1 MTKPLCIIFDLDGT
15 LVDSAPDLAAT
26 GNELL
31 RRRGRDEVSFESVR
45 SMVGK
50 GALVLM
56 DRMMAATGT
65 PASQDELKAM
75 LPEFIEY
82 YGANIAANTVPF
94 PGVHEALA
102 GLAKREALMAVCTNK
117 FEQLSHTLL
126 QQMELSHHFSA
137 VLGGDSLPIRK
148 PDGGHVLGT
157 IERVGGD
164 PARSIMVGD
173 SHNDIDAALDAG
185 VKSIAVSFGYTDIPP
200 RELGADHVIDHF
212 DELIPAI
219 DTLLD

>member
-31 RRRGRDEVSFESVR
+31 RRRGRDEVSLDHVR
-45 SMVGK
+45 AMVGK
-50 GALVLM
+50 GALVLIE
-56 DRMMAATGT
+56 RMMAATGE
-65 PASQDELKAM
+65 PVSKEEAKAM
-75 LPEFIEY
+75 LPEYLEH

-94 PGVHEALA
+94 PGV
-102 GLAKREALMAVCTNK
+102 REALNALAQREAQMAVCTNK
-117 FEQLSHTLL
+117 FEELSHSLL
-126 QQMELSHHFSA
+126 RQIELNHHFSA

-164 PARSIMVGD
+164 PARAIMVGD
-173 SHNDIDAALDAG
+173 SNNDIDAARDAG
-185 VKSIAVSFGYTDIPP
+185 VKSIAVSFGYTEIPP
-200 RELGADHVIDHF
+200 HDLGADRVIDHF

-219 DTLLD
+219 DALMG

>member
-26 GNELL
+26 GNELM
-31 RRRGRDEVSFESVR
+31 RRRGRDTVPLDDVR

-50 GALVLM
+50 GAKVLI

-65 PASQDELKAM
+65 PATADELNDM
-75 LPEFIEY
+75 LSEYLEY

-94 PGVHEALA
+94 PGV
-102 GLAKREALMAVCTNK
+102 REALDELAGRGALLAVCTNK
-117 FEQLSHTLL
+117 YEHLSHTLL
-126 QQMELSHHFSA
+126 EQLELSQYFPV
-137 VLGGDSLPIRK
+137 VLGGDSLSVRK

-157 IERVGGD
+157 IERAGGD
-164 PARSIMVGD
+164 LARTIMVGD
-173 SHNDIDAALDAG
+173 SHNDIDAAIAAK
-185 VKSIAVSFGYTDIPP
+185 VKSIAVTFGYTEIPAA
-200 RELGADHVIDHF
+200 ELGADRVIDHF

-219 DTLLD
+219 DGLLG

>member
-1 MTKPLCIIFDLDGT
+1 MTKPPCIIFDLDGT

-31 RRRGRDEVSFESVR
+31 RRRGREQVSLADVR

-56 DRMMAATGT
+56 EKMMEATGE
-65 PASQDELKAM
+65 PATREELKAM
-75 LPEFIEY
+75 LPEY
-82 YGANIAANTVPF
+82 LDHYGANIAANTAPF
-94 PGVHEALA
+94 PGVREALEALA
-102 GLAKREALMAVCTNK
+102 ERQALMAVCTNK
-117 FEQLSHTLL
+117 FEELSHSLL
-126 QQMELSHHFSA
+126 QQIELDHHFRA
-137 VLGGDSLPIRK
+137 VIGGDTLPIRK

-164 PARSIMVGD
+164 PARTIMVGD
-173 SHNDIDAALDAG
+173 SHNDIDAAKDAG

-212 DELIPAI
+212 DELIGAI
-219 DTLLD
+219 DALME

>member
-1 MTKPLCIIFDLDGT
+1 MTKPICIIFDLDGT

-31 RRRGRDEVSFESVR
+31 RRRGRETVSLDDVR

-56 DRMMAATGT
+56 DKMMAATGT
-65 PASQDELKAM
+65 PASREELKDM
-75 LPEFIEY
+75 LPEYLEH
-82 YGANIAANTVPF
+82 YGANISANTVPF
-94 PGVHEALA
+94 PGV
-102 GLAKREALMAVCTNK
+102 REALNALAAREVMLGVCTNK
-117 FEQLSHTLL
+117 FE
-126 QQMELSHHFSA
+126 ELSHSLLHQLELSHYFSV
-137 VLGGDSLPIRK
+137 VLGGDSLPVRK

-157 IERVGGD
+157 IERIGGD

-219 DTLLD
+219 DRLLG